1 MPSARSRR
9 RDLQRAGRCRQRGE
23 LELFANRKLLE
34 IARQERIAGLTAEK
48 RSRRM
53 KFGILALLALL
64 WVIPALA
71 GPAEDEAA
79 AAAKTWLAVVDAKN
93 YPESWK
99 DAADLFQQGVSEAK
113 WGGMV
118 QSVRDKVGPVKSAHS
133 SRPSSPRPCPACRR
147 RLRIVSFQTDFETK
161 GASTEVIS
169 LVHENGKWKV
179 GGYFIN

>member
-1 MPSARSRR
+1 M
-9 RDLQRAGRCRQRGE
+9 
-23 LELFANRKLLE
+23 KL
-34 IARQERIAGLTAEK
+34 R
-48 RSRRM
+48 
-53 KFGILALLALL
+53 ILALLALL
-64 WVIPALA
+64 WTFPALA

-99 DAADLFQQGVSEAK
+99 DAADLFQQGVSEEK

-118 QSVRDKVGPVKSAHS
+118 QSVRDRVGPVKSRVFQSAQFTKTL
-133 SRPSSPRPCPACRR
+133 PGVPDGDYA
-147 RLRIVSFQTDFETK
+147 IVSFQTDFETK